1 MLGELMA
8 REVFGN
14 EGLQNVPILFL
25 RNIEVQLAHEPLG
38 GLHSREGIS
47 WIFLRVQRTPPHLP
61 SPVTFPG
68 IKGLLVLI
76 PPPIPGP
83 SSFSVKRVPS

>member
-1 MLGELMA
+1 MA

-47 WIFLRVQRTPPHLP
+47 WVFLRVQRTPPPPALTRDLP
-61 SPVTFPG
+61 RHQRPSCPNPSTNPRAFLIFSKEG
-68 IKGLLVLI
+68 ALLA
-76 PPPIPGP
+76 
-83 SSFSVKRVPS
+83 

>member
-14 EGLQNVPILFL
+14 EGPQNFPILFL
-25 RNIEVQLAHEPLG
+25 RNIEDSRVQLVHEPLG
-38 GLHSREGIS
+38 GLHRREGMS
-47 WIFLRVQRTPPHLP
+47 GVFLRVQRTPPP
-61 SPVTFPG
+61 PVTFPG

-76 PPPIPGP
+76 PPSICLRIP
-83 SSFSVKRVPS
+83 